1 MLQSMLYPATIYILT
16 LFLPGYLW
24 LRSVRLPA
32 VYALCCAPVI
42 SSALVGLLG
51 EVYAR
56 IGVPATPLS
65 IYLPLVCLPAMALL
79 ALRARAGKGN
89 EAPEP
94 LIDLGE
100 SYSDVAWWLPL
111 LFVFFGVLACN
122 DLFASE
128 LPALDAVVQRYDVQH
143 HLNCTQAM
151 AEARRVSSLGVSSYL
166 TEADKAIM
174 PWGRGSFYP
183 AVWYGQCAL
192 LMQAIGI
199 SAPVALNVALFVSI
213 ALAYP
218 LGICALAAS
227 VFGKRQTA
235 ILFCAPVCVG
245 FVTFPWCM
253 FLFGPLYPNMVGFAL
268 LPASVTLCMHAFLAG
283 PSKRNLA
290 VAWLAALGS
299 LLGLALLHP
308 NTVFSAYLILIPFVA
323 QLVYTKARERKLG
336 TPASLGAVGVF
347 LLACFA
353 FWVLCYKAPF
363 FKAVLSELW
372 PYYAYPWQQI
382 VNILTQVHTL
392 FFYGEFAAQILL
404 GALVVIGFV
413 RQAYDRPISWL
424 AASYLVVCF
433 VCYINAT
440 SPNSTL
446 KRFVAGFWYTDAVRV
461 SAMVV
466 IVAALL
472 GGFGLDWVYTQTCE
486 ILDRYNAR
494 LQRKTHPYLVGLVLV
509 ACFYVINFMPG
520 FNWPG
525 AHADS
530 SDFLTEYRIEGHEYD
545 AYSVKTTFGDYKRL
559 VRNAYKKKTP
569 VDVHER
575 AFLDQTKAIVGT
587 DLVINNPSDGSTLA
601 YGMIGLRTYFRKV
614 DGTGSAFETE
624 ESVLIREGL
633 CNLATD
639 EAVRKAVERI
649 GARYVLVLDAHYSGS
664 SFLNLRNNLD
674 KNAFR
679 GISQITPDT
688 PGFTEVLVSGSCHL
702 YRIGE
707 DS

>member
-1 MLQSMLYPATIYILT
+1 MLQSMLYPATIYALT

-24 LRSVRLPA
+24 LRSVRLPNI
-32 VYALCCAPVI
+32 YALCCAPVV
-42 SSALVGLLG
+42 SSALVGILG

-56 IGVPATPLS
+56 CGVPATPLS
-65 IYLPLVCLPAMALL
+65 IYLPLVCLPVAALL
-79 ALRARAGKGN
+79 ALRMHAGKEG
-89 EAPEP
+89 EAHEP
-94 LIDLGE
+94 LIDLSG
-100 SYSDVAWWLPL
+100 SYYVIAWWLPV
-111 LFVFFGVLACN
+111 LFVLFGVLVCD

-128 LPALDAVVQRYDVQH
+128 LPTLDAVVQRYDVQH

-151 AEARRVSSLGVSSYL
+151 ADAQRVSSLGVSSYL
-166 TEADKAIM
+166 TDADKAIM

-199 SAPVALNVALFVSI
+199 SAPISLNVALFVSL

-218 LGICALAAS
+218 LGICALASS
-227 VFGKRQTA
+227 VFEKRQTA

-253 FLFGPLYPNMVGFAL
+253 LLFGPLYPNLVGFAL

-283 PSKRNLA
+283 PSKRNIV
-290 VAWLAALGS
+290 VAWLAALCS

-323 QLVYTKARERKLG
+323 QLVYDKARERGLSM
-336 TPASLGAVGVF
+336 PVSIGAVGGF
-347 LLACFA
+347 LFACFA
-353 FWVLCYKAPF
+353 FWVLCYKAPV

-392 FFYGEFAAQILL
+392 FFYGEFVAQILL

-413 RQAYDRPISWL
+413 RQVYDRPIRWL
-424 AASYLVVCF
+424 AASYLIVCF

-440 SPNSTL
+440 SPNSTI

-466 IVAALL
+466 IIAALL
-472 GGFGLDWVYTQTCE
+472 GGYGLDWIYTQACT
-486 ILDRYNAR
+486 ILDSYNER
-494 LQRKTHPYLVGLVLV
+494 LQRKTHPYLVGVVLI

-525 AHADS
+525 AHDETTKNKT
-530 SDFLTEYRIEGHEYD
+530 TEYRIEGHEYD
-545 AYSVKTTFGDYKRL
+545 ACSVKTTFGDYKRL
-559 VRNAYKKKTP
+559 MRNAHKKKTP

-575 AFLDQTKAIVGT
+575 LFLDQVKEIVGT
-587 DLVINNPSDGSTLA
+587 DLVINNPCDGSTLA
-601 YGMIGLRTYFRKV
+601 YGMNGMRTYFRKV
-614 DGTGSAFETE
+614 DGAGSTYETE

-633 CNLATD
+633 CNLTSD
-639 EAVRKAVERI
+639 EAVRQAVERI
-649 GARYVLVLDAHYSGS
+649 DARYVLILDAFYSDK

-674 KNAFR
+674 KTAFS

-688 PGFTEVLVSGSCHL
+688 PGFTEVLVSGPCHL

-707 DS
+707 A